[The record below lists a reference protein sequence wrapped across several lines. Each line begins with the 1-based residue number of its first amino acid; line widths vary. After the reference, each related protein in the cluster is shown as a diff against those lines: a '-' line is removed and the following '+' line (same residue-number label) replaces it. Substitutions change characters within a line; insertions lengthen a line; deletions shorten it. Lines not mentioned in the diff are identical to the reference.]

1 VPATPEN
8 FKDSWRVSG
17 GVSYYL
23 DDKWKLRGG
32 IAWDESPVNDT
43 DRTPRLPD
51 SDRFWLAGGVQYAWN
66 TQWKFDL
73 GATYIWVSNGSSN
86 QNAGS
91 PAQNGLI
98 KGSYDNYVV
107 VVGGQVSYSF

>member
-1 VPATPEN
+1 M
-8 FKDSWRVSG
+8 
-17 GVSYYL
+17 SYYL

-51 SDRFWLAGGVQYAWN
+51 SDRFWLAGGVQYAWDK
-66 TQWKFDL
+66 QWKFDV

-91 PAQNGLI
+91 TAQNGLI
-98 KGSYDNYVV
+98 KGTYENYVFV
-107 VVGGQVSYSF
+107 LGGQVSYSF